1 MGFYQSGR
9 EARKYF
15 ERINRCQGSVT
26 FPQIPDCQRNCQR
39 LLSGCVSCEWK
50 DEHVSTHDR
59 LLMCFTRRGE
69 RDNLQDNKYLTLKKC
84 KPRLFGLKSSE
95 THAKQVSV
103 CHKIYPELCRR
114 ESFIPHVC
122 EHVYA
127 CSKCF
132 ALCELWPS
140 EGNRRN
146 IFPPEARVVSEM
158 SVFLNNFN
166 PGDRG
171 QGILLWTNVL

>member
-1 MGFYQSGR
+1 MWLSHRSHIVGGVASDWCATSG
-9 EARKYF
+9 
-15 ERINRCQGSVT
+15 
-26 FPQIPDCQRNCQR
+26 D
-39 LLSGCVSCEWK
+39 VSCEGK
-50 DEHVSTHDR
+50 YKHVSTHDH
-59 LLMCFTRRGE
+59 LLMRCTCRGE
-69 RDNLQDNKYLTLKKC
+69 RDYWQDNENQHWRNARPISFGPNSLSCPHSRFLFSI
-84 KPRLFGLKSSE
+84 KPIQSCAEEKVSS
-95 THAKQVSV
+95 ACAWACV
-103 CHKIYPELCRR
+103 R
-114 ESFIPHVC
+114 
-122 EHVYA
+122 A